1 MVEISISRQGKGK
14 FPASLEEAAVGD
26 EIIYHVGKYASGPH
40 KDDALQAALNGRCFI
55 FQRRLGQE
63 LFSYVAVKASAKH
76 EKKMRGILK
85 S

>member
-1 MVEISISRQGKGK
+1 MVEISIARQGKGT
-14 FPASLEEAAVGD
+14 FPTSLEEAEVGD

-40 KDDALQAALNGRCFI
+40 KDDALQAALNGKCFI

-76 EKKMRGILK
+76 EKRMREIMK
-85 S
+85 

>member
-1 MVEISISRQGKGK
+1 MVEISISRQGKGT

-40 KDDALQAALNGRCFI
+40 KDDALQAALNGKCFI

-76 EKKMRGILK
+76 EKKMRGLMK
-85 S
+85 

>member
-1 MVEISISRQGKGK
+1 MVEISIARQGKGT
-14 FPASLEEAAVGD
+14 FPTSLEEAAVGD

-40 KDDALQAALNGRCFI
+40 KDDALQAALNGKCFI

-76 EKKMRGILK
+76 EKRMKGIMK
-85 S
+85 

>member
-1 MVEISISRQGKGK
+1 MVEISIARRGKGA
-14 FPASLEEAAVGD
+14 FPVSLEEAEVGD

-40 KDDALQAALNGRCFI
+40 KDDALQAALNGKCFI

-76 EKKMRGILK
+76 EKRMRGLMK
-85 S
+85 

>member
-1 MVEISISRQGKGK
+1 MVEISIARQGRGA
-14 FPASLEEAAVGD
+14 FPVSLEEAKVGD

-76 EKKMRGILK
+76 EKKMRGLMK
-85 S
+85 

>member
-1 MVEISISRQGKGK
+1 MVEISIARQGKGA
-14 FPASLEEAAVGD
+14 FPVSLEGAAVGD

-40 KDDALQAALNGRCFI
+40 KDDALQAALNGKCFI

-76 EKKMRGILK
+76 EKRMREIMR
-85 S
+85 